1 MLHALLDGVGAG
13 VDEVDE
19 WIADVGPGSFIGVRV
34 AVMLAKTLA
43 MVHDKRVRGV
53 SSFDLISHDRTVAFP
68 SRKGE
73 WFVRQVGQPATRV
86 EELPADAV
94 GFGPGIESPL
104 YPLAERVFAV
114 LDRLP
119 LMPPEA
125 LHPDH
130 LMEPAISQPK
140 VPYRRADA

>member
-1 MLHALLDGVGAG
+1 MLQGLLDELGAG

-53 SSFDLISHDRTVAFP
+53 SSFDLISPDQTVAFP

-73 WFVRQVGQPATRV
+73 WFVRVVGQEATRGDV
-86 EELPADAV
+86 LPEGAF
-94 GFGPGIESPL
+94 GFGPGIDSPT